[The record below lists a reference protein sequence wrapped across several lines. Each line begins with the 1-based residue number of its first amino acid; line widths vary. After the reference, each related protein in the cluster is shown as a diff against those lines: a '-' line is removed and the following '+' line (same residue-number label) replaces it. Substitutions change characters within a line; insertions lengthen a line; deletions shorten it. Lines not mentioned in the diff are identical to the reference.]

1 MAESRYPSDT
11 FKAEYPYNYVTVTS
25 SGHEIHVND
34 TPGSESLRVVHT
46 KGTFVD
52 IDGTGR
58 WNQVVNGQYFSTY
71 KQGYTETVDGQKDVK
86 VGGVLNHNVD
96 NSINDVS
103 GGDRSITTG
112 GHLIINTGDGRF
124 DAVTGD
130 MSTTVDGDTR
140 FWTGQNEYR
149 TVVGEQVFQ
158 VNQIKKDILGDSWQV
173 SCEGDVEHINTNGTY
188 RIKSKNIV
196 LEADSIV
203 LKTGKG
209 LISLADV
216 VNMII
221 DGSMNIT
228 TTANT
233 TITSAAI
240 HLNDV

>member
-1 MAESRYPSDT
+1 
-11 FKAEYPYNYVTVTS
+11 
-25 SGHEIHVND
+25 
-34 TPGSESLRVVHT
+34 
-46 KGTFVD
+46 
-52 IDGTGR
+52 
-58 WNQVVNGQYFSTY
+58 
-71 KQGYTETVDGQKDVK
+71 
-86 VGGVLNHNVD
+86 
-96 NSINDVS
+96 
-103 GGDRSITTG
+103 
-112 GHLIINTGDGRF
+112 
-124 DAVTGD
+124 
-130 MSTTVDGDTR
+130 MSTTVDGDVR

-149 TVVGEQVFQ
+149 TIVGEQVQQ
-158 VNQIKKDILGDSWQV
+158 VNQVKKDILGDSWQL